1 MANEQATITI
11 KVKDIASADLKKIAS
26 ALEDVANGEQE
37 AAQGATDNT
46 TATSAM
52 GKASS
57 LAGAAIG
64 ATTAVVAAAAA
75 GVVALTKAMLAATD
89 VADGYQFAEAQVDAA
104 VRRVAKDTAEAAK
117 MKMQL
122 LKVSQDLAT
131 ATGAEVTEVQ
141 KITARYVQMGIS
153 VERAGKLASLAY
165 DISARTGKDATEAA
179 QKLAEVVRSNT
190 GSFAELTDAT
200 KSEEE
205 ALDKMTSK
213 TAKAE
218 RMIGILEERFGGAKS
233 EIQGTQIATNNLSN
247 AKQGLIAEIG
257 KVIDESK
264 LFSLVL
270 SPLTA
275 QINRMAKY
283 VRDNKTA
290 LMDMALVLGTNVV
303 KAGGLAAKVVTGV
316 ATAARLVAVGI
327 KVLAVSSEIAWNNML
342 NVVSTVSQAIQGFM
356 LKMVEGLQTTLT
368 NMREMAEAL
377 GQDRIAASLR
387 RAEAAVG
394 GLINAQKKGIAT
406 LADGDKKRAESNKEL
421 VKSLVDLGK
430 ETETVIQQ
438 GADAYVKIDTVM
450 ENTVNNI
457 RRARAEIAKAPAA
470 SATQDLTGQN
480 KKQAKL
486 SQDALKLDEKK
497 KALLASQAKL
507 LDLRTKLLST
517 TNQEEQINLDYQI
530 KVMEAKNAAA
540 QIDDAALAQATLR
553 NGLKKAEIE
562 KERALLDLNTKRGE
576 KAKEQFLSELE
587 RQALARKEREAAV
600 QETVAGIMSV
610 ANSFDVMG
618 SSSNAA
624 IAKAGKGLKSLTS
637 AIGDLYKVNQLNN
650 QKTAEG
656 AKLTA
661 GAYASI
667 GEGVASL
674 AGSMGASAILQA
686 AILAPF
692 NLAAGLAASANPATA
707 AQAPFYY
714 AAAAQYAVVAGMSA
728 AGVGGKGGSGGS
740 GGAAGT
746 SATPP
751 APSENAKQA
760 AEVFAETFAEKTG
773 GGGGQTIIFDMRGSM
788 VLDENKLFDQVNN
801 SARAEGLD
809 LRRSR

>member
-26 ALEDVANGEQE
+26 ALNDVAEGENQ
-37 AAQGATDNT
+37 AAQGANDNSA
-46 TATSAM
+46 ATSAM

-57 LAGAAIG
+57 VAGAAIG
-64 ATTAVVAAAAA
+64 ATTVIVAAAAA
-75 GVVALTKAMLAATD
+75 GIVALTKAMLAATD

-104 VRRVAKDTAEAAK
+104 VKRVAKSTGEAAK
-117 MKMQL
+117 MKAQL
-122 LKVSQDLAT
+122 LKISQDLAV

-153 VERAGKLASLAY
+153 VDRAGKLASLAY
-165 DISARTGKDATEAA
+165 DISARTGKDATDAA

-233 EIQGTQIATNNLSN
+233 EIQGTQIATNNLTN

-257 KVIDESK
+257 KVIDESG

-270 SPLTA
+270 TPLTT

-368 NMREMAEAL
+368 NMREMAETL

-387 RAEAAVG
+387 RAEAAGG
-394 GLINAQKKGIAT
+394 GLINAQKKGIAN

-438 GADAYVKIDTVM
+438 GADAYVAIDTVM

-457 RRARAEIAKAPAA
+457 RKARAEIAKTPAA
-470 SATQDLTGQN
+470 STSQDLTGQN
-480 KKQAKL
+480 KKQEKLRLDAAKL
-486 SQDALKLDEKK
+486 EAQKLNEIHK
-497 KALLASQAKL
+497 KALEQRLADEMEQRVRWMAFWEKL
-507 LDLRTKLLST
+507 
-517 TNQEEQINLDYQI
+517 EE
-530 KVMEAKNAAA
+530 E
-540 QIDDAALAQATLR
+540 R
-553 NGLKKAEIE
+553 KARE
-562 KERALLDLNTKRGE
+562 E
-576 KAKEQFLSELE
+576 KAAEDRRKREEE
-587 RQALARKEREAAV
+587 DKKKTLADLMEIGAILDSLGQGSQGRL
-600 QETVAGIMSV
+600 AGV
-610 ANSFDVMG
+610 
-618 SSSNAA
+618 
-624 IAKAGKGLKSLTS
+624 GK
-637 AIGDLYKVNQLNN
+637 
-650 QKTAEG
+650 
-656 AKLTA
+656 
-661 GAYASI
+661 
-667 GEGVASL
+667 SL
-674 AGSMGASAILQA
+674 AGIGKAVIAVKKKSDGLTTGVEATQAAFSGAGQAAAGFAEGMGASATVQS
-686 AILAPF
+686 AILAAF
-692 NLAAGLAASANPATA
+692 ETAASIASFAMGDIKGGVLHA
-707 AQAPFYY
+707 
-714 AAAAQYAVVAGMSA
+714 AAAAQYAIVAGTSA
-728 AGVGGKGGSGGS
+728 GGSSGSSGGS
-740 GGAAGT
+740 GSASGGVT
-746 SATPP
+746 SGPP

-788 VLDENKLFDQVNN
+788 VLDENKLFDQVNS